1 MNRVLAGLWL
11 VVMVV
16 MVAAC
21 GAPQFTYV
29 SNSSA
34 HAYFKVPAG
43 WRKLS
48 DSALAAVLR
57 GGRSSGEPT
66 GVWSVGYDG
75 SSAPSASHVFGSVV
89 PQPFAFALVEPL
101 NSTASAGMSYN
112 GLRDVFLPVTSATRA
127 TAAKSGFPLT
137 GFHLLRNDVLTQ
149 GQGVHGVR
157 VTFDYT
163 FPDGSTDTFDQVA
176 FTNADDT
183 EIYLLVLHCLASCY
197 QRNHGEIDTV
207 MKSFTVRSN

>member
-1 MNRVLAGLWL
+1 MNRALAGLWL

-57 GGRSSGEPT
+57 GGSSGEPT

-75 SSAPSASHVFGSVV
+75 SSSPSASHVFGSVV

-149 GQGVHGVR
+149 GQGVHGAVSYTHLTLPTILR
-157 VTFDYT
+157 V
-163 FPDGSTDTFDQVA
+163 
-176 FTNADDT
+176 
-183 EIYLLVLHCLASCY
+183 
-197 QRNHGEIDTV
+197 
-207 MKSFTVRSN
+207 

>member
-1 MNRVLAGLWL
+1 MNRALAGLWL
-11 VVMVV
+11 IVMVV

-29 SNSSA
+29 TNSSA

-43 WRKLS
+43 WAKLS
-48 DSALAAVLR
+48 DSALASALR
-57 GGRSSGEPT
+57 GGSSSKTPN

-75 SSAPSASHVFGSVV
+75 SAPPSASHVFGAMV
-89 PQPFAFALVEPL
+89 QKPFAFALVEPL

-112 GLRDVFLPVTSATRA
+112 ELRDIFLPVTSATRA

-137 GFHLLRNDVLTQ
+137 GFHLLRNDIVTQ

-163 FPDGSTDTFDQVA
+163 FPDGNTDTFDQVA

-207 MKSFTVRSN
+207 MQSFTVRSN